1 MSGGVNLA
9 FVWFVIYFILGILF
23 YLYFARLYYYLLIN
37 SKLLS
42 KKINIKKEKFL
53 WGEESRWT
61 NNRVYVAKNISLK
74 RNSLFNRI
82 FHKHT
87 VKTFFIVSGKMNI
100 FVEKGN
106 SSHIITLNSEES
118 YEVYPETIYSISA
131 VTDVKYIEISSNI
144 ISDTYSYKRE
154 KNDRQ
159 RNRAF
164 TRRNN

>member
-1 MSGGVNLA
+1 MSGGVNFA

-23 YLYFARLYYYLLIN
+23 YLYFIRMYYYFL
-37 SKLLS
+37 SKDKLLV

-61 NNRVYVAKNISLK
+61 NNRVYVAKNIFLK
-74 RNSLFNRI
+74 KKSLFNKK

-87 VKTFFIVSGKMNI
+87 IKTFFIISGKMEI
-100 FVEKGN
+100 FVEKNN
-106 SSHIITLNSEES
+106 SSHIITLNSEEA
-118 YEVYPETIYSISA
+118 YEIYPETIYSISA
-131 VTDVKYIEISSNI
+131 ATDVRYIEISTNLMY
-144 ISDTYSYKRE
+144 DTYSYKRE

-164 TRRNN
+164 TRRSN